1 MKIISLNTKQVYD
14 IDFTKAGENTLKC
27 PECSGNRK
35 KKSAKPF
42 RWNNEKLVGH
52 CYHCDTSFVEYKPF
66 KSEKTYTAPEW
77 KNITTLSDKA
87 VKYCN
92 SRMIRQTTLN
102 KMRVYTDQHFM
113 PQLNKEVEVI
123 CFPYF
128 FNGSLKNVKYRG
140 PEKSF
145 TQESGAELIFWN
157 LDCVTKFETI
167 IIVEGEFD
175 LLALFEV
182 GYENILSVPNGA
194 SGKELVYI
202 DNYIDL
208 FAGKKIIVA
217 VDNDLKGSDLKNELV
232 RRFGS
237 ENCLLVNFEDCK
249 DANEVL
255 IEKGGLV
262 LKEIIESAK
271 EIPVSGIVDIES
283 NYEDIYNL
291 FCHGLE
297 KGKTV
302 GIQAID
308 EMISWELGRLAIW
321 TGIPSHGKSSV
332 VDWINVLLNTQYQWK
347 SAYFSP
353 ESFPT
358 KYHFA
363 RIYSLLTG
371 KQFRQSEDKLREFE
385 KMFEYIEDNFF
396 FIYPEDNFKIEN
408 ILEKATYLVRKRG
421 VNILTID
428 PYNTLEN
435 TRNKSESD
443 TDYVNR
449 VLDALD
455 RFKKK
460 NNCLVNLVAHPTKMK
475 KDITGAYERPTM
487 YDISGS
493 ANFYNRADYGISIY
507 RYFGEGP
514 RMEMNVLK
522 VKWKHLGEGGTGQ
535 FIYNKN
541 NGRLETE
548 KNEAYWNNDNYLT
561 KKENPV
567 QQSFYDVDKDNDFFN
582 NIEPN
587 TKFDNEPPF

>member
-1 MKIISLNTKQVYD
+1 
-14 IDFTKAGENTLKC
+14 
-27 PECSGNRK
+27 
-35 KKSAKPF
+35 
-42 RWNNEKLVGH
+42 
-52 CYHCDTSFVEYKPF
+52 
-66 KSEKTYTAPEW
+66 
-77 KNITTLSDKA
+77 
-87 VKYCN
+87 
-92 SRMIRQTTLN
+92 
-102 KMRVYTDQHFM
+102 
-113 PQLNKEVEVI
+113 
-123 CFPYF
+123 
-128 FNGSLKNVKYRG
+128 
-140 PEKSF
+140 
-145 TQESGAELIFWN
+145 
-157 LDCVTKFETI
+157 
-167 IIVEGEFD
+167 
-175 LLALFEV
+175 
-182 GYENILSVPNGA
+182 
-194 SGKELVYI
+194 
-202 DNYIDL
+202 
-208 FAGKKIIVA
+208 
-217 VDNDLKGSDLKNELV
+217 
-232 RRFGS
+232 
-237 ENCLLVNFEDCK
+237 
-249 DANEVL
+249 
-255 IEKGGLV
+255 
-262 LKEIIESAK
+262 
-271 EIPVSGIVDIES
+271 
-283 NYEDIYNL
+283 
-291 FCHGLE
+291 
-297 KGKTV
+297 
-302 GIQAID
+302 
-308 EMISWELGRLAIW
+308 LGRLAIW

-507 RYFGEGP
+507 RYFGEDP

-522 VKWKHLGEGGTGQ
+522 VKWKHLGEGGSGQ

-561 KKENPV
+561 KKETPV
-567 QQSFYDVDKDNDFFN
+567 QQSFYDVDKDDDFFN

-587 TKFDNEPPF
+587 TQFDNETPF